1 MSAHMMEEI
10 EGQEGSTGTAQVHL
24 GTTPKV
30 GLQWSVQFPAGFS
43 SEPIYLRISV
53 ASFLNPF

>member
-1 MSAHMMEEI
+1 MMEEI

-43 SEPIYLRISV
+43 SEPIYLRISM